1 MKFKII
7 LIVIGVVAAT
17 LIVWKV
23 TRGAAAQSL
32 PDTVVQTASVKET
45 NLPQRVE
52 AIGSIT
58 ATTIDISSEAAGHI
72 AAIDFADGAAVK
84 KGDVLIQLDDSLLK
98 TKILSTTA
106 QYQYSKASFE
116 RLHKLS
122 KNIVPQQS
130 IDQAETEMKQN
141 QAAMQEADVLIS
153 KMKLSA
159 PFDGVVGQ
167 RKVNVGDYVNVGQS
181 VVTLTDTSHLRVEYH
196 LPEKYLPDLKLGQ
209 TVELTTAAYPDKT
222 FKGVIA
228 YISPT
233 IDTNSRTISL
243 YANLD
248 NSEATLAAGMFV
260 NIRQTLGVTKN
271 ALLVPARSLV
281 PGLSGNQIFKVVDG
295 KAISSDVQVGLRTNQ
310 MVEITQGLSAQD
322 VVITDGQL
330 KVQNGQPVTV
340 HQS

>member
-106 QYQYSKASFE
+106 QYQYSKALFE
-116 RLHKLS
+116 LQQKLN
-122 KNIVPQQS
+122 KN
-130 IDQAETEMKQN
+130 
-141 QAAMQEADVLIS
+141 
-153 KMKLSA
+153 
-159 PFDGVVGQ
+159 
-167 RKVNVGDYVNVGQS
+167 KV
-181 VVTLTDTSHLRVEYH
+181 R
-196 LPEKYLPDLKLGQ
+196 
-209 TVELTTAAYPDKT
+209 
-222 FKGVIA
+222 
-228 YISPT
+228 
-233 IDTNSRTISL
+233 
-243 YANLD
+243 
-248 NSEATLAAGMFV
+248 
-260 NIRQTLGVTKN
+260 
-271 ALLVPARSLV
+271 
-281 PGLSGNQIFKVVDG
+281 
-295 KAISSDVQVGLRTNQ
+295 
-310 MVEITQGLSAQD
+310 
-322 VVITDGQL
+322 
-330 KVQNGQPVTV
+330 
-340 HQS
+340 

>member
-1 MKFKII
+1 MKNKI
-7 LIVIGVVAAT
+7 T
-17 LIVWKV
+17 LIIVGVLVAGLVVWKL
-23 TRGAAAQSL
+23 TRGSAVQPL
-32 PDTVVQTASVKET
+32 PATVVQTAAVKET
-45 NLPQRVE
+45 NLPQRVD

-72 AAIDFADGAAVK
+72 AAIDFGDGTAVK

-106 QYQYSKASFE
+106 QYQYSKAAFN
-116 RLHKLS
+116 RLHQLS

-141 QAAMQEADVLIS
+141 QAAMQESQVLIS
-153 KMKLSA
+153 KMQLTA

-181 VVTLTDTSHLRVEYH
+181 VVTLTDTTHLRVEYH

-209 TVELTTAAYPDKT
+209 TVEFTTSAYPDKS

-233 IDTNSRTISL
+233 IDTTSRTISL

-248 NSEATLAAGMFV
+248 NSDAKLAAGMFV
-260 NIRQTLGVTKN
+260 NIRQQLGLKKN
-271 ALLVPARSLV
+271 ALLIPARSLV
-281 PGLSGNQIFKVVDG
+281 PGLNGNQIYKVVDG
-295 KAISSDVQVGLRTNQ
+295 KAVSSDVQIGVRTNQ

-330 KVQNGQPVTV
+330 KVQNGQPVV
-340 HQS
+340 MRQS

>member
-1 MKFKII
+1 MKYKIT
-7 LIVIGVVAAT
+7 LIFAGVIVAA
-17 LIVWKV
+17 LIGWKF
-23 TRGAAAQSL
+23 TRNKASEPMPAA
-32 PDTVVQTASVKET
+32 VVQTASVKAM
-45 NLPQRVE
+45 NLPRRIE

-72 AAIDFADGAAVK
+72 AAIDFSDGAAVK
-84 KGDVLIQLDDSLLK
+84 KGDLLIQLDDSLLK

-106 QYQYSKASFE
+106 QYQYSKASFN

-141 QAAMQEADVLIS
+141 QAAMQESEVLIS
-153 KMKLSA
+153 KMKLTA

-209 TVELTTAAYPDKT
+209 PVELTTAAYPDKT

-233 IDTNSRTISL
+233 IDTDSRTISL

-248 NSEATLAAGMFV
+248 NNEAKLAAGMFV
-260 NIRQTLGVTKN
+260 NIRQQLGFKKN

-281 PGLSGNQIFKVVDG
+281 PGLSGNQIYKVVDG
-295 KAISSDVQVGLRTNQ
+295 KAVTSDVQIGQRTNQ
-310 MVEITQGLSAQD
+310 MVEITQGLTAQD

-330 KVQNGQPVTV
+330 KVQNGQPVAV
-340 HQS
+340 SQS